1 MVRDKRALGIDCAS
15 RKSGLAVLEGTKL
28 LFHEAYT
35 SMLRPHYSDRELA
48 HELNLFR
55 RRVSKLVNEYDIDI
69 TVVEFTAGFR
79 NHQTSRMLSYFEAAA
94 IMGASSKSKIM
105 RAQTVKARRDA
116 FGKGYT
122 DKQKVIAKSRSVYGK
137 DLTEDEAE
145 AIVFALAGIKQLS

>member
-1 MVRDKRALGIDCAS
+1 MPKNIRSLGVDCAS

-28 LFHEAYT
+28 IYHEAYT
-35 SMLRPHYSDRELA
+35 SMLRPGYSDRELA
-48 HELNLFR
+48 YELNLFKR
-55 RRVSKLVNEYDIDI
+55 RISKIVNEYNVDI
-69 TVVEFTAGFR
+69 TVVELTAGFR

-94 IMGASSKSKIM
+94 IMGAATKSKIL
-105 RAQTVKARRDA
+105 RARTVKARRDA

-122 DKQKVIAKSRSVYGK
+122 EKQKVIAKARSVYGQ